1 MDLLSL
7 GGGFG
12 KEKGPS
18 YKEYMN
24 FLDVLNEEVKPHQN
38 LARMCFGLLR
48 DDPPPLPPR
57 LAVDRA
63 SAWQVLPVLTATMFI
78 SEPIRNRRTFGTNL
92 MLLDMISNGAT
103 YGLQNKEYSLA
114 KAVWNP
120 GDHADGHDDH
130 TLLPKPK
137 VDAYGSV
144 IATKVSE
151 LHLVGGKGAMTQKN
165 AVDQAKPVL
174 SKVVYEE
181 RPQMTYAQQKE
192 VSIIIHWL
200 NFKGGPWVPRNAL
213 VERLGVSK
221 KDPVLPFSA
230 VISVSQQKIS
240 DKLKPMEAEKK
251 MSSDQRRRV
260 AEIIQQLKGLIA
272 ARVDSFQYG

>member
-1 MDLLSL
+1 
-7 GGGFG
+7 
-12 KEKGPS
+12 
-18 YKEYMN
+18 
-24 FLDVLNEEVKPHQN
+24 
-38 LARMCFGLLR
+38 
-48 DDPPPLPPR
+48 
-57 LAVDRA
+57 
-63 SAWQVLPVLTATMFI
+63 
-78 SEPIRNRRTFGTNL
+78 
-92 MLLDMISNGAT
+92 
-103 YGLQNKEYSLA
+103 
-114 KAVWNP
+114 
-120 GDHADGHDDH
+120 
-130 TLLPKPK
+130 
-137 VDAYGSV
+137 
-144 IATKVSE
+144 
-151 LHLVGGKGAMTQKN
+151 MTQKN